1 MEVSV
6 VEAMV
11 LSMAESIVVCM
22 VDSMVLSE
30 VFLSAFGEFEK
41 EK

>member
-6 VEAMV
+6 GEAMV
-11 LSMAESIVVCM
+11 LSMAKSIVVCM
-22 VDSMVLSE
+22 VDSMVLSA